1 MSSEHEEADGNEE
14 NSSKIADVLENIETA
29 KDALDEAERRAES
42 DSADLATKGLDV
54 TTKLEEATK
63 AARDASEDIREMVVA
78 EVDA

>member
-1 MSSEHEEADGNEE
+1 MSSEHEQTDGNAE
-14 NSSKIADVLENIETA
+14 NSSKVAEVLEKIQTA
-29 KDALDEAERRAES
+29 QDALDEAERRAES

>member
-1 MSSEHEEADGNEE
+1 MTTPDIEDVRE
-14 NSSKIADVLENIETA
+14 KIQTA
-29 KDALDEAERRAES
+29 QDALDEAERRAEN

-63 AARDASEDIREMVVA
+63 AARDASEDIREMIVV